1 MSMRHAN
8 DRAQSGSPWVWLV
21 RCPAYYGG
29 PSSNVFDV
37 LDTADEL
44 RGAARDL
51 VATLNGCASLAFSL
65 PAPSP
70 DFRGFSCGPAWIRT
84 RDQRIMR
91 SSLAGDP
98 RCTGRS

>member
-8 DRAQSGSPWVWLV
+8 DRAQSGCPWVWLV
-21 RCPAYYGG
+21 SCPASAHYGG

-51 VATLNGCASLAFSL
+51 QVATNSAASLDSL
-65 PAPSP
+65 
-70 DFRGFSCGPAWIRT
+70 
-84 RDQRIMR
+84 
-91 SSLAGDP
+91 
-98 RCTGRS
+98 TGTLY